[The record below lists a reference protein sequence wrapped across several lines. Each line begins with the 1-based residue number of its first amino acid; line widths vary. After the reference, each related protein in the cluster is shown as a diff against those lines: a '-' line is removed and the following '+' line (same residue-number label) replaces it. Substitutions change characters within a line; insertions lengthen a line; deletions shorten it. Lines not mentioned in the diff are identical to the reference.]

1 MATSGSREPEFE
13 WVGGALC
20 LDLANT
26 VSRVT
31 AEERHERLSRWQD
44 LAAWARAAGLPGA
57 GPALTPL
64 MASQSVDR
72 VHRFRT
78 TLHQIFDAVASG
90 GQPPAAAVL
99 ALETALEKT
108 RREMRLRPSDD
119 RWSWQWRA
127 GVPLADRI
135 IGAAAHSAGELLT
148 SEEVSLVRCCAN
160 ASCGWLFVDR
170 SRGHRRRWCDMKVC
184 GNKAKARA
192 FYARKKRGT
201 S

>member
-1 MATSGSREPEFE
+1 MTIHRPGRPEFE

-31 AEERHERLSRWQD
+31 ADQREERLSRWRD
-44 LAAWARAAGLPGA
+44 LAAWARAGGLPGA
-57 GPALTPL
+57 GPRPRPL
-64 MASQSVDR
+64 SARQSLNR

-90 GQPPAAAVL
+90 GPPPAAAVR
-99 ALETALEKT
+99 ALEGALEAT
-108 RREMRLRPSDD
+108 RRQLRLRPGGDT
-119 RWSWQWRA
+119 WSWQWRA

-135 IGAAAHSAGELLT
+135 VGAAARSAEVLLT
-148 SEEVSLVRCCAN
+148 SGEISRVRHCAN
-160 ASCGWLFVDR
+160 VRCGWLFVDR

-184 GNKAKARA
+184 GNNAKARA
-192 FYARKKRGT
+192 FYARRKRDAP
-201 S
+201 